1 MKRRFVAIAMIAL
14 MGLVP
19 AGKAAADD
27 KDKEDRL
34 QAKPFV
40 FVGTAADCGGPA
52 GSNIVTA
59 AWLRGMGLPD
69 NGGRNSNLVD
79 PRDNPNKTD
88 PHLGRL
94 LSKNGPT
101 VDCSASGAE
110 IKGVRGMG
118 VPTPFILGFDYRNGG
133 HCGGG
138 APRFNVVVRTAGVET
153 FHFVGN
159 CATDTPAAAVQDPAQ
174 WTTIRF
180 GPASQFPPIPSG
192 GTVVSID
199 LIYDDGTDSTSVPDD
214 AQGVGLPVV
223 DDIFINGRFIRS
235 GEGIAPGDK
244 DRHDDDD

>member
-1 MKRRFVAIAMIAL
+1 MIHRIFLLTAVVGSIGL
-14 MGLVP
+14 MTCVP
-19 AGKAAADD
+19 AFADD
-27 KDKEDRL
+27 DDDLR
-34 QAKPFV
+34 AVPFA
-40 FVGTAADCGGPA
+40 FVGAAGDCGTGYPA

-69 NGGRNSNLVD
+69 NGGPNSNPVD
-79 PRDNPNKTD
+79 PRDNPNETD
-88 PHLGRL
+88 PHLGLL

-101 VDCSASGAE
+101 ADCSASGAE
-110 IKGVRGMG
+110 IKGVRGMR
-118 VPTPFILGFDYRNGG
+118 VTTPFILGFDYRNGG

-214 AQGVGLPVV
+214 AQGVGLSVV
-223 DDIFINGRFIRS
+223 DNIFINGRFIRS